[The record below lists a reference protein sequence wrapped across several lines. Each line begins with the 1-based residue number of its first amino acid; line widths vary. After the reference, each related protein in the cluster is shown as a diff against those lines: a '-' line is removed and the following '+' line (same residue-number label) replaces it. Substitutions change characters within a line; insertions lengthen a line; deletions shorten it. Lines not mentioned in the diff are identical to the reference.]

1 MGHRSAYAWAVTQ
14 RFLPPS
20 EKLPVA
26 GVDGCRSGWLYAA
39 WLPGADDILV
49 GIEVTFAALLK
60 RLPSATQWAL
70 DMPIGLPEKGPRAC
84 DQAARAYLGHPR
96 GTSIFPAPVRASLAA
111 TSFEEA
117 QRRHR
122 EADDGR
128 SLTLQAFHL
137 LPKIRELDAAL
148 RTSPSLRERCVETHP
163 ELCFA
168 GLTGDPVIQAKR
180 SAEGRAIRT
189 AAIERC
195 FPGALASAREQL
207 EGRSGYARD
216 DLLDAFAALWSAGRV
231 ARGEALR
238 FPVRETPRDEE
249 GLAMV
254 IYA

>member
-20 EKLPVA
+20 EKHPVA

-60 RLPSATQWAL
+60 RLPSATQWAV

-117 QRRHR
+117 QRLHR
-122 EADDGR
+122 EADEGR

-137 LPKIRELDAAL
+137 LPKIRELDTAL
-148 RTSPSLRERCVETHP
+148 RSNPSLQARCVETHP

-168 GLTGDPVIQAKR
+168 GLTGEPIHQAKR
-180 SAEGRAIRT
+180 SAEGRAVR
-189 AAIERC
+189 AAALERM
-195 FPGALASAREQL
+195 FPGALDSAREQL
-207 EGRSGYARD
+207 TGQTGYARD
-216 DLLDAFAALWSAGRV
+216 DLLDALAALWSAGRV
-231 ARGEALR
+231 ARGEAMR
-238 FPVRETPRDEE
+238 FPAHDTPRDEE